1 MAAALPFR
9 FTSEMTS
16 LQPAIFPEAGMTA
29 LDVEK
34 YEFQIGCHKIY

>member
-16 LQPAIFPEAGMTA
+16 LQPIFPEAAMTA

-34 YEFQIGCHKIY
+34 CEFQIGCHKIY